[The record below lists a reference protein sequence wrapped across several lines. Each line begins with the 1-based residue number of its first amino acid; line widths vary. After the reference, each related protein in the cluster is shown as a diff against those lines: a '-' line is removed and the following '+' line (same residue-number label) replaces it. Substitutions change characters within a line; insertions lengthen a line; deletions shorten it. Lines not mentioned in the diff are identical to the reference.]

1 MQEFKSDFDR
11 VARTSATQGIVLGY
25 CMAVWNRGRRLAAES
40 KS

>member
-25 CMAVWNRGRRLAAES
+25 QYIAWPSGTGVDV
-40 KS
+40 